1 MNKSVNWTGGFK
13 MKKLVRQFRSE
24 WLSLLKNKKILIPVI
39 AVLFIPVLYSGM
51 FLWAFWDPYENL
63 NQIPVAVVNSDEGA
77 DFEGEHLEIG
87 NELVDKLKEEPD
99 FKWDFVS
106 EKEANKGLKDQ
117 TYYMKIQIPE
127 NFSEKST
134 TVLDEHPD
142 KLNLEYVPNESFNFL
157 AGQIGGTAVKEIK
170 SQIAENITENYS
182 EVVFD
187 KFSEIANGLSD
198 ASDGA
203 GKLAEGSSDLKDGTK
218 RLKDN
223 LAVLNKGSIE
233 LTNGLSSAENGS
245 IDLANGISEANK
257 GSKDLLN
264 GLKQKEPEINELT
277 DGAQQVSN
285 GVGELSEG
293 LDQFKSGQEELL
305 TGVKTSK
312 AGTKKLMDG
321 LNETVKKVEDA
332 SPNTVDTEGLKQSL
346 TNGSTIA
353 KEVPNELQ
361 SVIESIQTSDQ
372 YTEEQKQQLINQLKP
387 IAEKSD
393 VAAKSTD
400 EAATKFTSISDK
412 LSNGSADAN
421 ALLES
426 QKALAKLYAGQDD
439 LEKGLERFG
448 DRLNQTNDRV
458 DQLHDG
464 AVKVA
469 EGNSTVAT
477 GWSSMIDKVGQLNSG
492 MNELSSGSKELANGL
507 SELEGGSN
515 ELASGASQLADGS
528 KDLDNGAQDITDGS
542 AELRDK
548 LGDAAEETSE
558 TKANDETYNMF
569 ADPVN
574 VNTEAVS
581 SVPNYGTGFAPYF
594 LSLGLFVGALLM
606 SIVFPLREPAAN
618 PSTAIGWFLS
628 KYGILLSVG
637 IIQSLVADALLL
649 YGLGIE
655 VQSVPLFVVFSI
667 VSSLA
672 YMTLV
677 QFFVTTLG
685 DPGRFVAIIILILQL
700 TTSAGTFPIELI
712 PEGLQVFNTW
722 LPMTYTVSGF
732 KAVISSG
739 DLAYMWKNV
748 YVLLGFIGVF
758 AVGTITFFF
767 IQLKKYKKQ
776 GLEPALNE

>member
-1 MNKSVNWTGGFK
+1 
-13 MKKLVRQFRSE
+13 MKKPFRQFRSE
-24 WLSLLKNKKILIPVI
+24 WSSLLKNKKILIPVI

-87 NELVDKLKEEPD
+87 NELVDKLKEEPE
-99 FKWDFVS
+99 FKWEFVS

-117 TYYMKIQIPE
+117 TYYMKIQIPA

-170 SQIAENITENYS
+170 SQIAENITKNYS

-187 KFSEIANGLSD
+187 KFSDIADGLSD

-245 IDLANGISEANK
+245 IDLANGISEANQ
-257 GSKDLLN
+257 GTTDLLN
-264 GLKQKEPEINELT
+264 GLKQKEPDINELT
-277 DGAQQVSN
+277 GGAQQVSN

-293 LDQFKSGQEELL
+293 MDQFKSGQEELL
-305 TGVKTSK
+305 TGVLTSK
-312 AGTKKLMDG
+312 AGTKNLMDG
-321 LNETVKKVEDA
+321 LNNTVKQLENA
-332 SPNTVDTEGLKQSL
+332 SPSTVDTAGLKESL
-346 TNGSTIA
+346 TNGGTKA

-361 SVIESIQTSDQ
+361 SVMESIQTSDQ

-387 IAEKSD
+387 IAEKSG
-393 VAAKSTD
+393 VAAKSIG
-400 EAATKFTSISDK
+400 EAATKFTSISEK
-412 LSNGSADAN
+412 LSNGSADAD

-426 QKALAKLYAGQDD
+426 QKALANGATDLYEGQAD
-439 LEKGLERFG
+439 LEKGLESFG
-448 DRLNQTNDRV
+448 DRLNQANDRV
-458 DQLHDG
+458 DQLQDG

-469 EGNSTVAT
+469 EGNSTIAS

-492 MNELSSGSKELANGL
+492 MNELSTGSKELANGL

-515 ELASGASQLADGS
+515 ELASGTSQLADGS
-528 KDLDNGAQDITDGS
+528 KELDNGAQNLTDGS

-548 LGDAAEETSE
+548 LGDAAKETSE
-558 TKANDETYNMF
+558 TKANDETHNMF

-606 SIVFPLREPAAN
+606 SIVFPLREPAGS

-628 KYGILLSVG
+628 KYGILLTVG

-655 VQSVPLFVVFSI
+655 VQSVPLFVLFSI

-672 YMTLV
+672 YMTLI

-712 PEGLQVFNTW
+712 PEGLQLFNTW

-739 DLAYMWKNV
+739 DIAYMWQNV

-767 IQLKKYKKQ
+767 IQLKKHKKQ

>member
-1 MNKSVNWTGGFK
+1 
-13 MKKLVRQFRSE
+13 MKKSFRQFRSE
-24 WLSLLKNKKILIPVI
+24 WSSLLKNKKILIPVI

-63 NQIPVAVVNSDEGA
+63 DEIPVAVVNNDEGA

-87 NELVDKLKEEPD
+87 NELVDKLKEEPE

-106 EKEANKGLKDQ
+106 EKEANEGLQDQ
-117 TYYMKIQIPE
+117 TYYMKIQIPD

-157 AGQIGGTAVKEIK
+157 AGQIGGTAVEQIK

-187 KFSEIANGLSD
+187 KFSEIADGLSD

-203 GKLAEGSSDLKDGTK
+203 GKLADGSSDLKDGTK
-218 RLKDN
+218 QLKDN
-223 LAVLNKGSIE
+223 LAVLNEGSIE
-233 LTNGLSSAENGS
+233 LTNGLSSAES
-245 IDLANGISEANK
+245 ASYDLANGINKANQ
-257 GSKDLLN
+257 GSTDLLN
-264 GLKQKEPEINELT
+264 GLEKKQPEINQLA
-277 DGAQQVSN
+277 DGSKQVSN
-285 GVGELSEG
+285 GVGELSNG
-293 LDQFKSGQEELL
+293 MDQFKSGQEKLL
-305 TGVKTSK
+305 AGVQDSK

-321 LNETVKKVEDA
+321 LNQTVTKLENS
-332 SPNTVDTEGLKQSL
+332 SPSSVDTAGLKESL
-346 TNGSTIA
+346 TNGGTKA
-353 KEVPNELQ
+353 KEVPQELQ
-361 SVIESIQTSDQ
+361 AVIQSIQKNDQ
-372 YTEEQKQQLINQLKP
+372 YTDEQKQELISQLKP
-387 IAEKSD
+387 IAEKSGS
-393 VAAKSTD
+393 AAKSIGD
-400 EAATKFTSISDK
+400 VATGFTTLSEK
-412 LSNGSADAN
+412 LSNASANAN
-421 ALLES
+421 ALLEG
-426 QKALAKLYAGQDD
+426 QKALAQGATDLYKGQAQ
-439 LEKGLERFG
+439 LEEGLVSYGERV
-448 DRLNQTNDRV
+448 NQAKDSVN
-458 DQLHDG
+458 QLHAG
-464 AVKVA
+464 AEKVA
-469 EGNSTVAT
+469 DGSSAVAS
-477 GWSSMIDKVGQLNSG
+477 GWTTMIDNVNQLNSG
-492 MNELSSGSKELANGL
+492 MNKLFSGSKELANGL

-515 ELASGASQLADGS
+515 DLSSGASQLADGS
-528 KDLDNGAQDITDGS
+528 TKLDNGAKDLTDGS
-542 AELRDK
+542 VELRDK

-558 TKANDETYNMF
+558 TKADDETYSMF
-569 ADPVN
+569 ADPVD
-574 VNTEAVS
+574 VDTEAVS

-606 SIVFPLREPAAN
+606 SIVFPLREPAGS
-618 PSTAIGWFLS
+618 PRTAIGWFMS
-628 KYGILLSVG
+628 KYGILLTVG

-655 VQSVPLFVVFSI
+655 VQSVPLFLLFSI

-672 YMTLV
+672 YMTLI

-712 PEGLQVFNTW
+712 PEGLQVFNIW

-739 DLAYMWKNV
+739 DIAYMWQNV
-748 YVLLGFIGVF
+748 YVLLGFIAIF
-758 AVGTITFFF
+758 AIGTITFFF
-767 IQLKKYKKQ
+767 FQLKKHKKQ